1 MAHVRYLDCQW
12 KRFVTGQL
20 IKLRLAI
27 YVWSKK
33 RKTSILDEFCQ
44 EQSHAYCFSMKQL
57 SGRKV
62 KGSILQQ
69 QQ

>member
-27 YVWSKK
+27 YDLREERQV
-33 RKTSILDEFCQ
+33 
-44 EQSHAYCFSMKQL
+44 FSTNSVRNSLML
-57 SGRKV
+57 
-62 KGSILQQ
+62 IALA
-69 QQ
+69 